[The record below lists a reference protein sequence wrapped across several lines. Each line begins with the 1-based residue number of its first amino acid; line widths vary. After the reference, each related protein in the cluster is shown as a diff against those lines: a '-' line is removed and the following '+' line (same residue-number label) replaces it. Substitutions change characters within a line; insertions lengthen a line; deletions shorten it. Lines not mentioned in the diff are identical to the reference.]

1 LTSAVLAGL
10 HEHDEYSLLDGA
22 GTAQQH
28 AEAAVEAG
36 YVALAETNHATLAGS
51 LHHMRACREAGIL
64 PISGVEMYWR
74 PNRKVQGQKEWLKRY
89 SHITLLADGERGWRS
104 MMRLV
109 SQSHRDGFYGRACCD
124 PDLMERNSE
133 GMICLTGCLGGN
145 LAQRIVAE
153 DDRGAEASLRELIRI
168 YGVDRVIVE
177 LMPHDIHEQ
186 RIVNVEKVR
195 LANKYGLMVVTTV
208 DGHYPRQ
215 EWAGTQDVLLMIA
228 TNQTV
233 AKREAKRE
241 AGEDVYKFDVQT
253 LYHLTVAEIM
263 ELYIRH
269 HPDLSYDVVSQSISN
284 TLQVAAMCR
293 PFLVDKTEKMP
304 VVSFPGEPDNVAFLR
319 RLTYEGLERR
329 GYKDDPVYRERVD
342 FEMDTFVKLGAVEQ
356 MLMAWD
362 VVDWAKSDRPIPT
375 RDKKTG
381 ELVFEGKKKPIM
393 VGPGRGSAAGC
404 AVSWAT
410 RITNVNPIK
419 HRLLFERFL
428 NPSRQGKPDID
439 IDFPPERVDEVEAYV
454 KVVHGVDR
462 VVDIVAHSTFG
473 PRAALSDVGRVLGVP
488 YAHVKAATKTIDDKA
503 EGSLEDIRLLNP
515 AVDKLAS
522 ENPEMWSH
530 ACRIKDGVARKSEH
544 AGGLLILPGPAEEFI
559 PVERKGGQ
567 KGKLLS
573 AFGERSGKGNA
584 LISDYGFNKLD
595 VLRVAELTKQQLAV
609 DLHEERTGVRI
620 VMDDLEVHDDP
631 YATDPEVMQGFKDGL
646 LVGIFQFSA
655 TAQKLTRQVKPDS
668 IFDLAAINALIRPG
682 ARGSGA
688 DQTYA
693 RRKNGEEETTYWH
706 PILQPIL
713 GFTHGVVAFQESLM
727 EVVHKLGGLSL
738 TDADNFRKI
747 VSKEYR
753 DPVRSRKIMA
763 EWAPRVK
770 NGFAANGLNAQ
781 ECEIVWTNTCES
793 FSAYAFNLSHA
804 DGYSILAYRDMWQK
818 IHITRE
824 FYAALLSKGLSKV
837 TKKRVS
843 QKAEAVREARH
854 RGLRI
859 LPPDV
864 NVSGRD
870 YTVVDE
876 GIRLGLEAIKHIG
889 PAASA
894 AIEKY
899 RPFES
904 YEDMEARVP
913 PRHLN
918 VTSRAALVMAGAC
931 DRWKRRDRFTEER
944 IDEMER
950 ELLGMSLTSVHSIA
964 AFADVIEG
972 RFWTEDEFDAAEEG
986 QRVTVVGE
994 VVAVKDHVDKNGNI
1008 MCFVDLAYGPN
1019 RWSLTVFASLYE
1031 DYGEL
1036 LHSKRP
1042 ILATGSKSTH
1052 KGRSSIKVESLP
1064 HVDSSEFVAPIMDLE
1079 MFVEMVGGVADDAE
1093 MDAMDSVFPED
1104 LGMETDEPVT
1114 I

>member
-1 LTSAVLAGL
+1 MTVLAGL
-10 HEHDEYSLLDGA
+10 HGHNEYSLLDGA
-22 GTAQQH
+22 GTAAQH
-28 AEAAVEAG
+28 AIAARDAG
-36 YVALAETNHATLAGS
+36 YIALAETNHASLAGA

-64 PISGVEMYWR
+64 PISGCEMYYR
-74 PNRKVQGQKEWLKRY
+74 PNRKVQGQKDWLKNY
-89 SHITLLADGERGWRS
+89 DHITLLADGEQGWRS
-104 MMRLV
+104 LMRIV
-109 SQSHRDGFYGRACCD
+109 SESHRSGFYGRACCD
-124 PDLMERNSE
+124 DELLEKHAE
-133 GMICLTGCLGGN
+133 GLICLTGCLGGN
-145 LAQRIVAE
+145 LAKKIVAQ
-153 DDRGAEASLRELIRI
+153 DDRGAEAWIRQLRRI
-168 YGVDRVIVE
+168 FGDRLFVE
-177 LMPHDIHEQ
+177 IMPHQISAQ
-186 RIVNVEKVR
+186 TIANVEAVR
-195 LANKYGLMVVTTV
+195 LADRYGIGVVTTI
-208 DGHYPRQ
+208 DAHYPRQ

-228 TNQTV
+228 TNQTT

-241 AGEDVYKFDVQT
+241 AGEDIYKFDVQT

-304 VVSFPGEPDNVAFLR
+304 VVSFPGEPDNIAFLR

-329 GYKDDPVYRERVD
+329 GYGPEHQDRQTYVDRVD
-342 FEMDTFVKLGAVEQ
+342 FELDTFVKLKAVEQ

-362 VVDWAKSDRPIPT
+362 VVDWAKADRPIPT

-381 ELVFEGKKKPIM
+381 ELIFDGKKKPIM
-393 VGPGRGSAAGC
+393 VSPGRGSAAGC
-404 AVSWAT
+404 CTSWAIG
-410 RITNVNPIK
+410 ITNVNPIK

-428 NPSRQGKPDID
+428 NPARVGKPDID
-439 IDFPPERVDEVEAYV
+439 IDFPPERVDEVEEYV
-454 KVVHGVDR
+454 RVIHGADR

-473 PRAALSDVGRVLGVP
+473 PRAALSDAGRVLGVP
-488 YAHVKAATKTIDDKA
+488 YAHVKAATKTIDDIA
-503 EGSLEDIRLLNP
+503 SGRLEDIRLLNP
-515 AVDKLAS
+515 AVDRLAN
-522 ENPEMWSH
+522 EHLEMWSH
-530 ACRIKDGVARKSEH
+530 ACRIQGSVARKSEH

-573 AFGERSGKGNA
+573 AFGERSGKNNA

-609 DLHEERTGVRI
+609 DLYEERTGVRI
-620 VMDDLEVHDDP
+620 VLDDLLVHDDP
-631 YATDPEVMQGFKDGL
+631 YACEPEVMQGFSDGL
-646 LVGIFQFSA
+646 LIGIFQFSA
-655 TAQKLTRQVKPDS
+655 TASKLTRQVKPDN

-682 ARGSGA
+682 PRGAGL

-693 RRKNGEEETTYWH
+693 RRKNGEEPVVYWH
-706 PILQPIL
+706 ASLEPYLD
-713 GFTHGVVAFQESLM
+713 FSYGVMAFQESLI
-727 EVVHKLGGLSL
+727 EVVHHLGGLSRAQ
-738 TDADNFRKI
+738 ADIFRKI
-747 VSKEYR
+747 ASKLYR
-753 DPVRSRKIMA
+753 DPEYARKVMGEWEIPIKRGMSEKGLTVA
-763 EWAPRVK
+763 EADH
-770 NGFAANGLNAQ
+770 
-781 ECEIVWTNTCES
+781 IWTNLLS
-793 FSAYAFNLSHA
+793 FSDYSFNLAHA
-804 DGYSILAYRDMWQK
+804 SGYSLMAYRDMWLK
-818 IHITRE
+818 IHMSRE

-837 TKKRVS
+837 TKKRIS

-854 RGLRI
+854 RGLKI
-859 LPPDV
+859 MPPDV

-870 YTVVDE
+870 YTVVDD

-899 RPFES
+899 RPFSS

-918 VTSRAALVMAGAC
+918 VTSRAALVMSGAC
-931 DRWKRRDRFTEER
+931 DRWKKRDRFTEER

-1064 HVDSSEFVAPIMDLE
+1064 NADEGAWVAPIIGLE
-1079 MFVEMVGGVADDAE
+1079 EFVEMVGGAGDDAE
-1093 MDAMDSVFPED
+1093 SDAMDSVFPED
-1104 LGMETDEPVT
+1104 LGMETEEPVM

>member
-1 LTSAVLAGL
+1 
-10 HEHDEYSLLDGA
+10 
-22 GTAQQH
+22 
-28 AEAAVEAG
+28 
-36 YVALAETNHATLAGS
+36 
-51 LHHMRACREAGIL
+51 
-64 PISGVEMYWR
+64 
-74 PNRKVQGQKEWLKRY
+74 
-89 SHITLLADGERGWRS
+89 
-104 MMRLV
+104 
-109 SQSHRDGFYGRACCD
+109 
-124 PDLMERNSE
+124 MERHKE
-133 GMICLTGCLGGN
+133 GIICLTGCLGGN

-153 DDRGAEASLRELIRI
+153 DDRGAESALRGLIRI

-177 LMPHDIHEQ
+177 LMPHDINEQ

-195 LANKYGLMVVTTV
+195 LAEKYGLMCVTTV
-208 DGHYPRQ
+208 DAHYPRQ

-253 LYHLTVAEIM
+253 LYHLTAAEIF

-269 HPDLSYDVVSQSISN
+269 HPDLSYDIVSQSISN

-329 GYKDDPVYRERVD
+329 SYKDDPVYRERVD
-342 FEMDTFVKLGAVEQ
+342 FEMDTFVKLKAVEQ

-381 ELVFEGKKKPIM
+381 DLIFEGKKKPIM
-393 VGPGRGSAAGC
+393 VGPSRGSAGGSC
-404 AVSWAT
+404 VSWAT
-410 RITNVNPIK
+410 GISNINPIK
-419 HRLLFERFL
+419 YRLLFERFL
-428 NPSRQGKPDID
+428 NPNRKGKPDID
-439 IDFPPERVDEVEAYV
+439 LDFPPERVDEVEAYV
-454 KVVHGVDR
+454 KVIHGADR

-488 YAHVKAATKTIDDKA
+488 YAHVKAATKTIDDN
-503 EGSLEDIRLLNP
+503 EQGRLEDIRLLNP

-522 ENPEMWSH
+522 QYLEMWPH
-530 ACRIKDGVARKSEH
+530 ACRVQRGVARKSEH
-544 AGGLLILPGPAEEFI
+544 AGGLLILPGPAEEYI

-584 LISDYGFNKLD
+584 IISDYGFNKLD

-609 DLHEERTGVRI
+609 DLYEDRTGEKI
-620 VMDDLEVHDDP
+620 SLDDLSAHDDP
-631 YATDPEVMQGFKDGL
+631 YAAEPEVMQGFKDGL
-646 LVGIFQFSA
+646 LIGVFQFSA
-655 TAQKLTRQVKPDS
+655 TAMKLTRQIKPDN

-682 ARGSGA
+682 PRGVGL
-688 DQTYA
+688 DQSYS
-693 RRKNGEEETTYWH
+693 RRKNGQEDVVCWH
-706 PILQPIL
+706 PVLDPVFDYSYSL
-713 GFTHGVVAFQESLM
+713 MVFQEQLV
-727 EVVHKLGGLSL
+727 EAVHHLGGLSRAQ
-738 TDADNFRKI
+738 ADIFRKI
-747 VSKEYR
+747 ASKLYR
-753 DPVRSRKIMA
+753 DPEYARAVMGEWEIPIKRGMSEKGLTVA
-763 EWAPRVK
+763 EIE
-770 NGFAANGLNAQ
+770 N
-781 ECEIVWTNTCES
+781 IWTNLLS
-793 FSAYAFNLSHA
+793 FSDYSFNLSHA
-804 DGYSILAYRDMWQK
+804 AGYSLLAYRDMWLK
-818 IHITRE
+818 MHIPRE
-824 FYAALLSKGLSKV
+824 FYAALMSKGLSKV
-837 TKKRVS
+837 TKKRIS

-854 RGLRI
+854 RGLKI
-859 LPPDV
+859 MPPDV

-870 YTVVDE
+870 YTVVED

-899 RPFES
+899 RPFSS

-918 VTSRAALVMAGAC
+918 VTSRAALVMSGAC
-931 DRWKRRDRFTEER
+931 DRWAKRDRFTEDR

-950 ELLGMSLTSVHSIA
+950 DLLGMSLTSVHSIA

-1064 HVDSSEFVAPIMDLE
+1064 HVDEGEFVAPIMDLE

-1093 MDAMDSVFPED
+1093 TDAMDSVFPED
-1104 LGMETDEPVT
+1104 LGMETDEPIT

>member
-1 LTSAVLAGL
+1 
-10 HEHDEYSLLDGA
+10 
-22 GTAQQH
+22 
-28 AEAAVEAG
+28 
-36 YVALAETNHATLAGS
+36 
-51 LHHMRACREAGIL
+51 MRACREAGIL

-168 YGVDRVIVE
+168 YGVDRVIIE

-195 LANKYGLMVVTTV
+195 LANKYGLMVVTTG
-208 DGHYPRQ
+208 DEHYPRQ

-228 TNQTV
+228 TNQTT

-241 AGEDVYKFDVQT
+241 AGEDIYKFDVQT

-329 GYKDDPVYRERVD
+329 GYGSDPVYRERVD
-342 FEMDTFVKLGAVEQ
+342 FELDTFIKLGAVEQ

-381 ELVFEGKKKPIM
+381 DLIFEGKKKPIM

-404 AVSWAT
+404 VTSWAT
-410 RITNVNPIK
+410 KITNVNPVK

-428 NPSRQGKPDID
+428 NPNRKGKPDID
-439 IDFPPERVDEVEAYV
+439 LDFPPERVDEVEAYV
-454 KVVHGVDR
+454 KVVHGVDH

-488 YAHVKAATKTIDDKA
+488 YAHVKAATKTIDDN
-503 EGSLEDIRLLNP
+503 EQGRLEDIRLLNP

-522 ENPEMWSH
+522 ENPVMWPH
-530 ACRIKDGVARKSEH
+530 ACRIQGSVARKSEH
-544 AGGLLILPGPAEEFI
+544 AGGLLILRDPVGESI

-609 DLHEERTGVRI
+609 DLYEERTGERI
-620 VMDDLEVHDDP
+620 VLDDLPVHDDP
-631 YATDPEVMQGFKDGL
+631 YACEPEVMQGFKDGL
-646 LVGIFQFSA
+646 LIGIFQFSA
-655 TAQKLTRQVKPDS
+655 TAQKLTRQVKPDN

-682 ARGSGA
+682 PRGVGL

-693 RRKNGEEETTYWH
+693 RRKNGEEPITYWH
-706 PILQPIL
+706 PSLEPYL
-713 GFTHGVVAFQESLM
+713 DFSYGVMAFQESLI
-727 EVVHKLGGLSL
+727 EVVHHLGGLSRAQ
-738 TDADNFRKI
+738 ADIFRKI
-747 VSKEYR
+747 ASKLYR
-753 DPVRSRKIMA
+753 DPEYARAVMGEWEIPIKRGMSERGLTVA
-763 EWAPRVK
+763 EADH
-770 NGFAANGLNAQ
+770 
-781 ECEIVWTNTCES
+781 IWTNLLS
-793 FSAYAFNLSHA
+793 FSDYSFNLAHS
-804 DGYSILAYRDMWQK
+804 DGYSILAYRDMWLK
-818 IHITRE
+818 THIQRE

-837 TKKRVS
+837 TKKRIS

-918 VTSRAALVMAGAC
+918 VTSRAALVMSGAC
-931 DRWKRRDRFTEER
+931 DGWKKRDRFTEEK

-1064 HVDSSEFVAPIMDLE
+1064 NADEGAWVPPLMLLE
-1079 MFVEMVGGVADDAE
+1079 DFVEMVGGAGDDAE
-1093 MDAMDSVFPED
+1093 SDAMDSVFPED
-1104 LGMETDEPVT
+1104 LGMETEEPVM